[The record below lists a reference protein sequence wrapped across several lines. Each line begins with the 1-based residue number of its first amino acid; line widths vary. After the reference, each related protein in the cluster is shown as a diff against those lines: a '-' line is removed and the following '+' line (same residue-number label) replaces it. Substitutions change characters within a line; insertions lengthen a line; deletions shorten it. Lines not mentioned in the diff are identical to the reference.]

1 MFIEYLGP
9 QAFGALIINEPFF
22 FCGGDAEQRF
32 STQRIFF
39 LNSKGNCPTF
49 FEAISGL
56 RIYALDPLSC
66 KSRKIAFF
74 GKVKVGDY

>member
-1 MFIEYLGP
+1 MSIEHLGP

-32 STQRIFF
+32 LPQEEVS
-39 LNSKGNCPTF
+39 LNSNGNCPTF

-74 GKVKVGDY
+74 GKVKAGDY